1 MQPHIFNIWAYLK
14 SCSPLNFTSGKKHER
29 HRHEHLEWGG
39 HGIQPLRLSIHH
51 PQSGRF
57 CLGAV
62 CAGGDTD
69 AGEPIVGRID
79 TGARDWGSTQLKQIA
94 AAYFSLRQTS
104 GEAVFSVGVEGGR
117 SYPYPVVLRGKGVSR
132 AVPGRGI
139 RENFLSFGFEV
150 PGGQAFV
157 LSGIE
162 VDIRSSKTRRVA

>member
-1 MQPHIFNIWAYLK
+1 MNTIVMNT
-14 SCSPLNFTSGKKHER
+14 LN
-29 HRHEHLEWGG
+29 
-39 HGIQPLRLSIHH
+39 
-51 PQSGRF
+51 
-57 CLGAV
+57 GAV
-62 CAGGDTD
+62 TEYSRFAFQSITPNLTGSALGLFALGGDTD
-69 AGEPIVGRID
+69 AGEPIVGRIN
-79 TGARDWGSTQLKQIA
+79 TGARDWGSTQLKHIA

-117 SYPYPVVLRGKGVSR
+117 SYQYPMMLRGKGVSR

-162 VDIRSSKTRRVA
+162 VNIHPSKTRRVA

>member
-1 MQPHIFNIWAYLK
+1 MNTIVMNT
-14 SCSPLNFTSGKKHER
+14 LN
-29 HRHEHLEWGG
+29 
-39 HGIQPLRLSIHH
+39 
-51 PQSGRF
+51 
-57 CLGAV
+57 GAV
-62 CAGGDTD
+62 TEYSRFAFQSITPRLAGSALGLFALGGDTD

-79 TGARDWGSTQLKQIA
+79 TGARDWRIAQLKYVA

-117 SYPYPVVLRGKGVSR
+117 SYQYPMMLRGKGVSR

-150 PGGQAFV
+150 PDGQDFV

-162 VDIRSSKTRRVA
+162 VDIRPSNTRRIA

>member
-1 MQPHIFNIWAYLK
+1 MNTIVMNT
-14 SCSPLNFTSGKKHER
+14 LN
-29 HRHEHLEWGG
+29 
-39 HGIQPLRLSIHH
+39 
-51 PQSGRF
+51 
-57 CLGAV
+57 GAV
-62 CAGGDTD
+62 TEYSRFAFQSITPNLVGSALGLFALGGDTD

-79 TGARDWGSTQLKQIA
+79 TGARDWGTTQLKQIA

-132 AVPGRGI
+132 AEPGRGI

-150 PGGQAFV
+150 PDGQAFV